1 MLKIKFEPNTYSVKM
16 NVRKDKKEIG
26 DRICDTFSDHSK
38 KHLLLFTAIC
48 KVKQN
53 NKLCNIVGS
62 NQFVRDCQLQEIF
75 RGVTSRN
82 VIKIFCYFRIL
93 KVCMFLTY

>member
-1 MLKIKFEPNTYSVKM
+1 MLEIILERNKHPLKI
-16 NVRKDKKEIG
+16 NVRKDKKEVG
-26 DRICDTFSDHSK
+26 DRICDTFFYHSK
-38 KHLLLFTAIC
+38 KHMLLFTAIC

-53 NKLCNIVGS
+53 SKLCNIVGS

-82 VIKIFCYFRIL
+82 VIKIFSYFRIL
-93 KVCMFLTY
+93 KVCIFLTY

>member
-1 MLKIKFEPNTYSVKM
+1 MLEVIFEPNKHPVKM

-26 DRICDTFSDHSK
+26 DGICDTFSDHSK

-62 NQFVRDCQLQEIF
+62 NQFVRDCQLHKIF

-82 VIKIFCYFRIL
+82 VIKIFSYFRIL
-93 KVCMFLTY
+93 KVCIFLTY